1 LNEIKEN
8 APASFLPMID
18 FIQRV
23 YVKPLD
29 STSSKPKY
37 ARFPVNTW
45 SLYQRILDGLPT
57 SNNPVESWH
66 SALTVIISLI
76 NYSLLFSFIYITI
89 FL

>member
-23 YVKPLD
+23 YIKPLD

-37 ARFPVNTW
+37 ARFSVNTW
-45 SLYQRILDGLPT
+45 
-57 SNNPVESWH
+57 
-66 SALTVIISLI
+66 
-76 NYSLLFSFIYITI
+76 
-89 FL
+89 